1 MKQIQNDDLM
11 NIEQLELEYGI
22 SKNAQA
28 KARMRINQGKP
39 NSIPFYKYGKVIL
52 YSRKAINEWLKNFAI
67 NC

>member
-1 MKQIQNDDLM
+1 MKKIQNEDLM

-39 NSIPFYKYGKVIL
+39 NSIPFFKYGKVIL
-52 YSRKAINEWLKNFAI
+52 YSRKAINEWLKNFAV

>member
-1 MKQIQNDDLM
+1 MKQIKNEDLM

-39 NSIPFYKYGKVIL
+39 NSIPFFKYGKVIL
-52 YSRKAINEWLKNFAI
+52 YSRKAINEWLKNFAV